1 MRIATHSLAILS
13 TFLCIETVSAQSA
26 KLSAE
31 TDCRAGCQGN
41 KSGCQESG
49 QAAIIAAD
57 KGMRLYKESL
67 TISRIWRGGDTTPLA
82 TDPQWEIK
90 FVPNNDPRPVSVTI
104 KPILNTCVGLDA
116 HKQSRTHYE
125 WTAIQG
131 SP

>member
-67 TISRIWRGGDTTPLA
+67 TISRFGV
-82 TDPQWEIK
+82 E
-90 FVPNNDPRPVSVTI
+90 
-104 KPILNTCVGLDA
+104 
-116 HKQSRTHYE
+116 
-125 WTAIQG
+125 AIQHHLPQIHSG
-131 SP
+131 KSSSFLTMILAPYL